1 MHYQELKRVPS
12 RYAEYHISSKCTHS
26 LNTSTEMPPI
36 TRRHMREVEWRL
48 AFSHGGAFAGMSQTE
63 QDDLQIVKLALDYDY
78 SFFQYASEDMRQNR
92 DFILGILPAI
102 ASLMFYVPDNLKQ
115 DPVFMLKAIAAN
127 FRVLHYADWLIQ
139 NNSTFLYKA
148 VRVHEQAIW
157 MLPEH
162 VRNTIACETKLAAA
176 LYLLANLPL
185 ELCFMV
191 FQMQ

>member
-1 MHYQELKRVPS
+1 MQCALSVPS
-12 RYAEYHISSKCTHS
+12 RYAEYYITSKRTHS
-26 LNTSTEMPPI
+26 LDTSTEMPAI
-36 TRRHMREVEWRL
+36 TRKHWGVVEELL
-48 AFSHGGAFAGMSQTE
+48 AFSHGGAFARMSRTE

-78 SFFQYASEDMRQNR
+78 SFFQYASEDTRQNR
-92 DFILGILPAI
+92 DLILGSLPGCS
-102 ASLMFYVPDNLKQ
+102 SLMFYVPDNLKQ